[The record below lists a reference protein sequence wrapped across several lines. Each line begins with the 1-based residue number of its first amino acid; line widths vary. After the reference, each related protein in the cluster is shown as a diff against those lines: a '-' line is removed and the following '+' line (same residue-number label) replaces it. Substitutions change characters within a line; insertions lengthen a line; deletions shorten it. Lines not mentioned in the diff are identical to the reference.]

1 MAANILLVEYEQ
13 RYVDQIR
20 GALAGIVDRIE
31 VAGDLDRAVAICA
44 HYEPSLVIITSVLP
58 RLEIADA
65 ITQLRARAGLRVT
78 PFLILM
84 SGYGGGDATADAE
97 GYGAQ
102 DMLERPFTGEVL
114 GERVRALL
122 ETGASVDAS
131 QAIPQD
137 TLDAVQKRAGGADQP
152 ESLTSD
158 ELFGDILSDVES
170 DVAPGDEVRAEQ
182 PPSPPPAQS
191 VEPPPP
197 SPPAPE
203 EPEEPLPPPPPAPE
217 EPPPPPDEPVEPPP
231 PPTPEEPVETPAT
244 PEETPFEVDEPAPE
258 EPLGSEPAPA
268 EGMPP
273 EGPESAPFEVS
284 SEEPP
289 AGLAEDLAEGVEG
302 VLAEVLKDSDAPE
315 PVRKPSSVERDV
327 DAMLSE
333 TLAGLDIDPK
343 RFRTGEEPEPPP
355 ELESL
360 PESESPPELEPL
372 PEPESPPE
380 PGPPPDM
387 DEQTPVPLVDEDVVE
402 ISDVDRVTQ
411 PPEVEEGEE
420 QDAAPPTPVA
430 AGTRFGQYILEE
442 HIATGGMAEVYRAR
456 MVGMEGF
463 QKTVAIKRIL
473 SQLTG
478 NEEFVNMLIDEAKLA
493 AQLNHSNIIHI
504 YDLGKIDRSYFIA
517 MEYIE
522 GKDLRSLLAECREHG
537 TTVPIPLALHITAL
551 LASALD
557 HAHNR
562 RDFEDRE
569 LGLVHRDV
577 SPQNVLISN
586 DGDVKLCDFGI
597 AKAASKAT
605 TTRAGALKG
614 KLQYM
619 SPEQAWGKDIDH
631 RSDIFSLGLVLYEML
646 TGDKVFAGT
655 SEKSVLEQVRDPK
668 VAAPS
673 KRNRDVPREVD
684 RIVLKALE
692 PDSDDRY
699 QSARDLQHD
708 LEAVLQ
714 AEGWAPG
721 TAAVSRL
728 VQNPE
733 HAALI
738 DMTAVD
744 EVPEAVAVADDET
757 PPVPPVVAE
766 AAVEVPVEGEPDI
779 EGADRLRSRRSLW
792 LLVGGVVLVA
802 LIAGAIYLWRDGTS
816 GQAPTPTPVPV
827 IVMPTRPPPTATPTD
842 EELRDRV
849 GELAAVEVA
858 RREDELRR
866 RLEDEFPTPTPAP
879 PTETPT
885 ETPTVTE
892 TPTDTP
898 TPRPPTPTPAPPT
911 ATPILATP
919 TPLVREGETV
929 TMGPG
934 VTPPVV
940 LDRVDPKYPRIAERV
955 RVNGDVQA
963 EALVGP
969 DGTVEEV
976 RILEV
981 SHANVGFED
990 ATEEAVLQW
999 RYKPATKNGVKVRM
1013 WVQIRVPFRYR

>member
-44 HYEPSLVIITSVLP
+44 HYEPNLVIITSVLP

-84 SGYGGGDATADAE
+84 SGYGGGDASADADQ
-97 GYGAQ
+97 YGAQ
-102 DMLERPFTGEVL
+102 DVLERPFTGEVL
-114 GERVRALL
+114 GERVQALL
-122 ETGASVDAS
+122 ERGPSVDAA
-131 QAIPQD
+131 QAIPQN
-137 TLDAVQKRAGGADQP
+137 TLDAVQKQAGGADQP

-170 DVAPGDEVRAEQ
+170 DVASGDEAEPPE
-182 PPSPPPAQS
+182 PPSSPPSVPVEPPPPS
-191 VEPPPP
+191 TPTLEEPPPP
-197 SPPAPE
+197 SPPT
-203 EPEEPLPPPPPAPE
+203 PE
-217 EPPPPPDEPVEPPP
+217 EPPAPPPR
-231 PPTPEEPVETPAT
+231 
-244 PEETPFEVDEPAPE
+244 APE
-258 EPLGSEPAPA
+258 EAPFDVDDSFPAEELPPATGSPSEPTAA
-268 EGMPP
+268 V
-273 EGPESAPFEVS
+273 ESAPFEVS
-284 SEEPP
+284 SEGPRGGAP
-289 AGLAEDLAEGVEG
+289 EDVED
-302 VLAEVLKDSDAPE
+302 VLAEVLKERETHE
-315 PVRKPSSVERDV
+315 PIRKPSSVGRDV

-333 TLAGLDIDPK
+333 TLAGLDIDPR
-343 RFRTGEEPEPPP
+343 RFGSTRQAAPPP
-355 ELESL
+355 E
-360 PESESPPELEPL
+360 PAPTPSEV
-372 PEPESPPE
+372 
-380 PGPPPDM
+380 
-387 DEQTPVPLVDEDVVE
+387 DEQTPVPLIDEDVVE
-402 ISDVDRVTQ
+402 ISDEEPVTESPDVDVIA
-411 PPEVEEGEE
+411 E
-420 QDAAPPTPVA
+420 QEPAPPSPVA

-493 AQLNHSNIIHI
+493 AQLNHNNIIHI

-551 LASALD
+551 LAAALD

-562 RDFEDRE
+562 RDFENRE

-631 RSDIFSLGLVLYEML
+631 RSDLFSLGLALYEML

-655 SEKSVLEQVRDPK
+655 TEKSVLEQVRDPK
-668 VAAPS
+668 IAAPS
-673 KRNRDVPREVD
+673 KRNRQVPKEVD

-692 PDSDDRY
+692 PDPDDRY
-699 QSARDLQHD
+699 QSARDLRND
-708 LEAVLQ
+708 LEAVMQ

-721 TAAVSRL
+721 TAAVARL
-728 VQNPE
+728 VQDPE

-738 DMTAVD
+738 DVTALD
-744 EVPEAVAVADDET
+744 EVPEAVAVAEDVP
-757 PPVPPVVAE
+757 PPVPPVVTE
-766 AAVEVPVEGEPDI
+766 AAVEAPLDDEGETR
-779 EGADRLRSRRSLW
+779 EADTLRSRRSFW
-792 LLVGGVVLVA
+792 LLLGGAL
-802 LIAGAIYLWRDGTS
+802 LIAVVAGLTYLFRDGS
-816 GQAPTPTPVPV
+816 DERPPTPTPAPMIMV
-827 IVMPTRPPPTATPTD
+827 PTRPSPTETPTD

-849 GELAAVEVA
+849 SELAAVEVA

-866 RLEDEFPTPTPAP
+866 RLEEEFPTPTPLP

-885 ETPTVTE
+885 ETPTDTPTE
-892 TPTDTP
+892 TPTE

-919 TPLVREGETV
+919 TPVVREGDLV

-934 VTPPVV
+934 VTMPVV
-940 LDRVDPKYPRIAERV
+940 LDRVDPKYPRIAERI
-955 RVNGDVQA
+955 RVDGDVEA

-969 DGTVEEV
+969 DGSVEEV
-976 RILEV
+976 RILRT
-981 SHANVGFED
+981 SHTNVGFED

>member
-84 SGYGGGDATADAE
+84 SGYGGGDASADAAQH
-97 GYGAQ
+97 GAQ
-102 DMLERPFTGEVL
+102 DILERPFTGEVL
-114 GERVRALL
+114 GERVQALL
-122 ETGASVDAS
+122 ETGPSVDVA

-137 TLDAVQKRAGGADQP
+137 TLDAVQKQTGRADQK

-170 DVAPGDEVRAEQ
+170 DVVPGDEVEPVQPLSSPPAPEQ
-182 PPSPPPAQS
+182 P

-197 SPPAPE
+197 VSPTPVEPLEPPPA
-203 EPEEPLPPPPPAPE
+203 PPPAPE
-217 EPPPPPDEPVEPPP
+217 EPSPPPLP
-231 PPTPEEPVETPAT
+231 T
-244 PEETPFEVDEPAPE
+244 PEETPFDVDESLPE
-258 EPLGSEPAPA
+258 EPLVSEPVPAPPPPLTGA
-268 EGMPP
+268 EN
-273 EGPESAPFEVS
+273 APFEVL
-284 SEEPP
+284 SEEPVK
-289 AGLAEDLAEGVEG
+289 DVAEGVEEA
-302 VLAEVLKDSDAPE
+302 LAEVLKKSDAPE

-333 TLAGLDIDPK
+333 TLAGLDIDPR
-343 RFRTGEEPEPPP
+343 RFRTTEEPEP
-355 ELESL
+355 
-360 PESESPPELEPL
+360 EPL
-372 PEPESPPE
+372 LEAESPPE
-380 PGPPPDM
+380 PAPPLSEM
-387 DEQTPVPLVDEDVVE
+387 DEQTPVPLIDEDVVE
-402 ISDVDRVTQ
+402 ISDAERVTQ
-411 PPEVEEGEE
+411 PPEVEDGDE
-420 QDAAPPTPVA
+420 QEPAPPSPVA

-493 AQLNHSNIIHI
+493 AQLNHNNIIHI

-522 GKDLRSLLAECREHG
+522 GKDLRSLLAECREQG
-537 TTVPIPLALHITAL
+537 TTVPIPLALHITSL
-551 LASALD
+551 LAAALD

-631 RSDIFSLGLVLYEML
+631 RSDIFSLGLVLSEML
-646 TGDKVFAGT
+646 TGDKVFAGS

-673 KRNRDVPREVD
+673 KRNRQVPREVD

-692 PDSDDRY
+692 PDPDDRY
-699 QSARDLQHD
+699 QSARDVRQD
-708 LEAVLQ
+708 LEAVMQ

-728 VQNPE
+728 VQDPE

-738 DMTAVD
+738 DVTAAD
-744 EVPEAVAVADDET
+744 EVPEAVAVADDE
-757 PPVPPVVAE
+757 PLSVPPVVAE
-766 AAVEVPVEGEPDI
+766 AAVEASLEGEPDG
-779 EGADRLRSRRSLW
+779 ERSDRSRSRRSL
-792 LLVGGVVLVA
+792 LLLLGGAVLVA
-802 LIAGAIYLWRDGTS
+802 VIAGAMYLWRDGS
-816 GQAPTPTPVPV
+816 SDQAPAPTPAPVIMVPTRPTRPTPTPV
-827 IVMPTRPPPTATPTD
+827 D

-849 GELAAVEVA
+849 SQLAAVEVA

-866 RLEDEFPTPTPAP
+866 RLEEEFPTPTPLP

-919 TPLVREGETV
+919 TPLVREGEIV
-929 TMGPG
+929 TQGPG
-934 VTPPVV
+934 VMPPLV

-955 RVNGDVQA
+955 RVNGDVAA
-963 EALVGP
+963 EALIGI
-969 DGTVEEV
+969 DGRVEEL